1 MYVCVSVCERVRER
15 LLYLWKKGEGNIHVC
30 VCVYVCVCAFAIGIS
45 SSRRKKKREN
55 EMFGTKEVCNPYYG
69 CTSGGRVRR
78 SIMSRRRCSMQ
89 YRECMKHREHSNT
102 GCVCSVRVRR
112 KALRFPCVSSRKER
126 DHRVWSM
133 LGIDIHEFCQ
143 HQYRLHVYDTE
154 HFCPYISLSLS
165 PKDFPHPAP
174 ISSLT

>member
-1 MYVCVSVCERVRER
+1 MC
-15 LLYLWKKGEGNIHVC
+15 VC
-30 VCVYVCVCAFAIGIS
+30 VCVCVRIRSWDFVVTEE
-45 SSRRKKKREN
+45 KKKREN

-165 PKDFPHPAP
+165 PKVFPHPAP